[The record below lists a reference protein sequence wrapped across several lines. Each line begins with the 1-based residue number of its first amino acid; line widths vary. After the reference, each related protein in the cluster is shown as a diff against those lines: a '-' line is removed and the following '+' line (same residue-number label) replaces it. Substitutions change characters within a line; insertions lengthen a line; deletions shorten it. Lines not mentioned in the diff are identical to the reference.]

1 MNTVTVVET
10 AKELIRFDTSGPPA
24 KEQACAEWIRDYL
37 EDLDA
42 ETHLQVVDKDRANV
56 VGKFGKDKG
65 PGLVLS
71 GHIDV
76 VLPGDLGL
84 WKVTQPFDPVVKDG
98 KLYGRGA
105 CDMKGPDACI
115 LQAVKE
121 LAKKPL
127 KRQLSVAFTAGEDT
141 GGWYVARVIG
151 EKLITRGDAQYGVI
165 PEPSL
170 MEIIPVHK
178 GGGGAEILIH
188 GRAAHSSRPELG
200 VNANQKAADFMMTLR
215 QLQTELNQ
223 TRHPL
228 LGPSTVECTM
238 MTGGFKANII
248 PDQARLTI
256 NMRLIPAHSEP
267 AVSRKWLTDIIDRLS
282 KRDPQFKAE
291 ILSHRSS
298 EPLNVPLDSAIVK
311 TLKGILGT
319 EPVGAPYY
327 TEAVDYTRAGIP
339 TVICGPG
346 SIDQAHAPD
355 EYISL
360 EQLDKGVAAF
370 KETIKRVCL

>member
-1 MNTVTVVET
+1 MTVVDT

-37 EDLDA
+37 EDLGA
-42 ETHLQVVDKDRANV
+42 ETYLQVVDRDRANV
-56 VGKFGKDKG
+56 VGKLGRGKG

-76 VLPGDLGL
+76 VLPGDPGL
-84 WKVTQPFDPVVKDG
+84 WKVSQPFDPVVRDG
-98 KLYGRGA
+98 RLYGRGA

-127 KRQLSVAFTAGEDT
+127 NRQLTVAFTAGEDT
-141 GGWYVARVIG
+141 GGWFVTRVIG
-151 EKLITRGDAQYGVI
+151 DKLVTGDDAVFGVI

-178 GGGGAEILIH
+178 GGGGAEVLVH

-200 VNANQKAADFMMTLR
+200 VNANQKAADFLIALR
-215 QLQTELNQ
+215 QLQAGLDKTK
-223 TRHPL
+223 HPL

-248 PDQARLTI
+248 PDQAKLTI
-256 NMRLIPAHSEP
+256 NMRLIPAHRDP
-267 AVSRKWLTDIIDRLS
+267 AVSRKWLTDIIERLS
-282 KRDPQFKAE
+282 RADPQFKAE
-291 ILSHRSS
+291 LLSHRAS
-298 EPLNVPLDSAIVK
+298 EPLDVPLDSAVVR
-311 TLKGILGT
+311 TLRDVLGT

-327 TEAVDYTRAGIP
+327 TEAVEYTRAGIP

-346 SIDQAHAPD
+346 SIDQAHTPD
-355 EYISL
+355 EYITL
-360 EQLDKGVAAF
+360 DQLDRGVATF
-370 KETIKRVCL
+370 KELVKRVCL